1 MSKRPFATPLDVKEY
16 TEHPKVRNRLDHK
29 ILVDISRAESYI
41 AQYTNNNFEEYA
53 EVPESVKTATLI
65 IAEAYSYNS
74 CLVADDKKSET
85 FDDYSY
91 TSERNSIDIV
101 SLDIHTLLEKFV
113 IKKSNINMKLRKL

>member
-1 MSKRPFATPLDVKEY
+1 MVSRPFITPRDVKEY
-16 TEHPKVRNRLDHK
+16 TEYPKVCNRLDNK

-41 AQYTNNNFEEYA
+41 ARYTNNTFEKYL

-65 IAEAYSYNS
+65 IAEAYSYNA

-91 TSERNSIDIV
+91 TTERNYIDIS
-101 SLDIHTLLEKFV
+101 SLDIHMLLEKFV
-113 IKKSNINMKLRKL
+113 MKKSNIDMKLRKL